1 MSLTLINAI
10 TNYKNTESKLIKLLL
25 EKTKTNDDLKEYL
38 NIVVD
43 NINFNNKQLEP
54 YSKLKPNNKLELLI
68 KLLVLHKEILDLE
81 IKSVSNGYSQENA
94 INQLHSTSC
103 SVFERLKTLK

>member
-1 MSLTLINAI
+1 MSLINAI

-25 EKTKTNDDLKEYL
+25 EKTKTNDDLKKYL

-54 YSKLKPNNKLELLI
+54 YSELKPNNKLELLI
-68 KLLVLHKEILDLE
+68 KLLTINKEILELE

>member
-1 MSLTLINAI
+1 MSLINAI

>member
-1 MSLTLINAI
+1 MTLINAI

-43 NINFNNKQLEP
+43 NININNKQLEP
-54 YSKLKPNNKLELLI
+54 YSELKPNNKLELLI
-68 KLLVLHKEILDLE
+68 KLLTINKEILELE

>member
-1 MSLTLINAI
+1 MSLINAI

-54 YSKLKPNNKLELLI
+54 YSKLKPNNKLKLLI

-81 IKSVSNGYSQENA
+81 IKSVSNGYSHENA

-103 SVFERLKTLK
+103 SVFERLKKLE

>member
-1 MSLTLINAI
+1 MSLINAI

-54 YSKLKPNNKLELLI
+54 YSKLKPNNRLELLI
-68 KLLVLHKEILDLE
+68 KLLTINKEILELE

-103 SVFERLKTLK
+103 SVFERLKKLE

>member
-1 MSLTLINAI
+1 MSLINAI

-103 SVFERLKTLK
+103 SVFERLKTLE

>member
-1 MSLTLINAI
+1 MSLINAI
-10 TNYKNTESKLIKLLL
+10 TSYKNTESKLIKLLL

-103 SVFERLKTLK
+103 SVFERLKKLE

>member
-1 MSLTLINAI
+1 MSLINAI

-43 NINFNNKQLEP
+43 NINFNNKQLKP
-54 YSKLKPNNKLELLI
+54 YSELKPNNKLELLI
-68 KLLVLHKEILDLE
+68 KLLTINKEILELE

-103 SVFERLKTLK
+103 SVFERLKKLE

>member
-1 MSLTLINAI
+1 MSLINAI

-81 IKSVSNGYSQENA
+81 IKSVSNGYSQETA

-103 SVFERLKTLK
+103 SVFERLKKLE

>member
-1 MSLTLINAI
+1 MSLINAI

-103 SVFERLKTLK
+103 SIFERLKKLE

>member
-1 MSLTLINAI
+1 MSLINAI

-103 SVFERLKTLK
+103 SVFERLKKLE

>member
-1 MSLTLINAI
+1 MSLINAI

-54 YSKLKPNNKLELLI
+54 YSELKPNNKLELLI
-68 KLLVLHKEILDLE
+68 KLLTINKEILELE

-103 SVFERLKTLK
+103 SVFERLKKLE

>member
-1 MSLTLINAI
+1 MSLINAI

-43 NINFNNKQLEP
+43 NINFNNKQLKP
-54 YSKLKPNNKLELLI
+54 YSELKPNNKLELLI
-68 KLLVLHKEILDLE
+68 KLLTINKEILELE

>member
-1 MSLTLINAI
+1 MSLINAI
-10 TNYKNTESKLIKLLL
+10 TNYKNTESTLIKLLL

-54 YSKLKPNNKLELLI
+54 YSELKPNNKLELLI
-68 KLLVLHKEILDLE
+68 KLLTINKEILELE

>member
-1 MSLTLINAI
+1 MSLINTI

-54 YSKLKPNNKLELLI
+54 YSELKPNNKLELLI
-68 KLLVLHKEILDLE
+68 KLLTINKEILELE

>member
-1 MSLTLINAI
+1 MSLINAI

-81 IKSVSNGYSQENA
+81 IKSVSNGYSQENT

-103 SVFERLKTLK
+103 SVFERLKKLE

>member
-1 MSLTLINAI
+1 MSLINAI

-54 YSKLKPNNKLELLI
+54 YSELKPNNKLELLI
-68 KLLVLHKEILDLE
+68 KLLTINKEILELE